1 MNKNNKKVS
10 VLTGKEYSL
19 VYNPIIAKFMGFT
32 YDYMD
37 SYLIV
42 YKRNKQYNNEIWR
55 QNELKFNES
64 WDWLMQVVEKIE
76 EMDVVA
82 SFQIEQPTI
91 YIWSSSESST
101 FKNIEV
107 DIFTKSK
114 IQAVYEACIKFI
126 EWYNNENR

>member
-1 MNKNNKKVS
+1 MNKNNKKVN

-126 EWYNNENR
+126 EWYNGNK